1 MDYEYEP
8 DRIIGYGTQDSEDW
22 LYMALSV
29 IVWMLHTASI
39 YLRFFLAISLM
50 PVCKMIELIDT
61 SLRNAC

>member
-29 IVWMLHTASI
+29 IV
-39 YLRFFLAISLM
+39 
-50 PVCKMIELIDT
+50 
-61 SLRNAC
+61 